1 MEEDKILY
9 KKFLSGDENSFNVI
23 VEKYKNNL
31 IYFITRY
38 VKNIEIAEDIFQD
51 TILYILENK
60 EKYDFNFSLKTYMY
74 MIAKSRSINYINKN
88 DKVQEMPEDLVDE
101 KLLEEII
108 CKDEQKEKI
117 QNVINKLQKEY
128 QLVIY
133 LTQIEKLSYKETAKI
148 MEKTESQIK
157 TLAHNSK
164 KKLKKLLV
172 TENIVEVRNKRI
184 ILLLSTILFVVATI
198 TGATYAD
205 EIRDFV
211 KDLFGANASDGVDMA
226 INNGFLAKPKIE
238 EKIADGISAKI
249 ENFMMDDYNFG
260 MNFI

>member
-9 KKFLSGDENSFNVI
+9 EKFLSGDENSFNLI

-38 VKNIEIAEDIFQD
+38 VNNIEIAEDIFQD

-60 EKYDFNFSLKTYMY
+60 EKYDFKFSFKTYMY

-88 DKVQEMPEDLVDE
+88 DKILEMPEDLADE

-117 QNVINKLQKEY
+117 HNVIKKMKKDY

-133 LTQIEKLSYKETAKI
+133 LTQIENLSYKETAEI
-148 MEKTESQIK
+148 MDKTEGQIK

-172 TENIVEVRNKRI
+172 KENVIEVRNRRK
-184 ILLLSTILFVVATI
+184 
-198 TGATYAD
+198 
-205 EIRDFV
+205 
-211 KDLFGANASDGVDMA
+211 K
-226 INNGFLAKPKIE
+226 
-238 EKIADGISAKI
+238 
-249 ENFMMDDYNFG
+249 
-260 MNFI
+260 